1 MDGPAIFTEGEE
13 SVLEGSE
20 GQTNS
25 MKTYHT
31 VFTKDEGQG
40 EGRNDD
46 GQVSY
51 GLAGRRR
58 TSCNQPREVLQ
69 RIGIENAECRT
80 LDGML
85 NKNFN
90 NVPLGM

>member
-13 SVLEGSE
+13 SVSEGSE

-25 MKTYHT
+25 MKTYNISLSVAYHT
-31 VFTKDEGQG
+31 VFIKDEEQG
-40 EGRNDD
+40 AGRNDD

-58 TSCNQPREVLQ
+58 TSCNQLERKSYNELESRLVCLMSHFRWYAQ
-69 RIGIENAECRT
+69 
-80 LDGML
+80 
-85 NKNFN
+85 
-90 NVPLGM
+90 